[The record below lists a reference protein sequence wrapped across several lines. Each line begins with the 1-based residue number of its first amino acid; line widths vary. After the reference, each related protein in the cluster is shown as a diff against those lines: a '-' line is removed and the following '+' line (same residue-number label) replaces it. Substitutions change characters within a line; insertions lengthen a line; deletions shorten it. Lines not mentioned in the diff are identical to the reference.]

1 MRWEITVATHLFVT
15 CRTGFH
21 SAAGE
26 VASRPGRGG
35 GVAGRGRRGG
45 GRRRAPSTPLPCRTS
60 QRECQR
66 SSTGVSEGTEEGRE
80 GGRGRGN
87 VTWCSQAPKGDE
99 TRRTGPGAPRAP
111 GEARSRR
118 AGLGGP
124 VHTC

>member
-45 GRRRAPSTPLPCRTS
+45 QA
-60 QRECQR
+60 
-66 SSTGVSEGTEEGRE
+66 EGTQHPAALQDLPAGVPALVNRSFGGNRGGEGGRE
-80 GGRGRGN
+80 GQGQRYLVLAG
-87 VTWCSQAPKGDE
+87 SKG
-99 TRRTGPGAPRAP
+99 
-111 GEARSRR
+111 
-118 AGLGGP
+118 
-124 VHTC
+124 